1 MRKKRKIKPI
11 HPGQILSED
20 FMRPHGLNMNRLA
33 FDLRVPVSRIAD
45 ILAERRGVSPNTA
58 LRLARY
64 FGSSAQFWLN
74 LQIKYDLDLAEDE
87 SLAKIEREV
96 HPIETSAH

>member
-1 MRKKRKIKPI
+1 
-11 HPGQILSED
+11 
-20 FMRPHGLNMNRLA
+20 MNRLA